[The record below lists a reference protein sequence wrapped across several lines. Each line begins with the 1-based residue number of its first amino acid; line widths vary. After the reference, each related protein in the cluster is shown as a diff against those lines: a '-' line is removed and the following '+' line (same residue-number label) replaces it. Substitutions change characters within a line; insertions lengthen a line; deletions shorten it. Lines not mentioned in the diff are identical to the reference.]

1 VRIHE
6 LKTWTDLY
14 PAIES
19 NAKRVEIRFNDRDFE
34 AGDLLL
40 LREYD
45 PKEELHTGR
54 SCWRRVTHVLQG
66 GRFGI
71 ESLYVAM
78 SLEVVD
84 PGEFTFMHEDRRE
97 IAADSLAERTADAAD
112 RGE

>member
-1 VRIHE
+1 MRIHE

-66 GRFGI
+66 GRFGL

-84 PGEFTFMHEDRRE
+84 PAEFTFMHEVPASWAPSEDG
-97 IAADSLAERTADAAD
+97 AA
-112 RGE
+112 